1 MERTYSKD
9 LKVGDNVKLA
19 GWVHE
24 IRDFG
29 KLIFLIVR
37 DMHGLVQVTAKTG
50 ETDDNIVKEVKDI
63 GKEFVIEVEGK
74 AEKNDRA

>member
-37 DMHGLVQVTAKTG
+37 DMHGLVQVT
-50 ETDDNIVKEVKDI
+50 
-63 GKEFVIEVEGK
+63 
-74 AEKNDRA
+74 